1 MPLAA
6 ALVARLLVA
15 VGAVLGDVPLLVADV
30 AEVRLTAVLG
40 DVAGLVAL
48 VAQVLLLP
56 ALPGKVSVP
65 AEVNNSLPNGAAYL
79 LHLRHLEV
87 P

>member
-30 AEVRLTAVLG
+30 AEVSLTAVLG

-48 VAQVLLLP
+48 VAEVLLLP
-56 ALPGKVSVP
+56 ALPCEVSVP
-65 AEVNNSLPNGAAYL
+65 AQVNNPSPNGAAYL